1 MILDIVADKD
11 LDTDKKWNTVAD
23 KKLNAA
29 LNKVVDTNKRQDDV
43 AKPSILIKN

>member
-11 LDTDKKWNTVAD
+11 LDTD